1 MALLT
6 NPVVVSVVVLYILC
20 LRKTN
25 VLFALLIAA
34 LTAGICAGVPVKSVI
49 DTFIQGM
56 GNNAEMSLSY
66 ILLGSFAAAMIHTG
80 LSATLSQTAARFIGG
95 KKYVLF
101 VVLLCMAMASQNIV
115 PIHIAFI
122 PMLIPPLLPLMNRLR
137 IDRRMI
143 ACILTFGLVA
153 TYISVPSGFGLIYQK
168 LIVNNLQQNGVTIDW
183 SANRHCFTLL
193 GVSMFIGL
201 LVAVFISYRKP
212 RLYEDKLLNTDMP
225 SEAEK
230 ITKKK
235 EIVLFLAIILAFV
248 IQLVTDSL
256 PLGALTGLGILTMFK
271 VVSSDQLIHKGI
283 FMMGFVAFVMLTA
296 GGFANV
302 LKETKSV
309 ERLVNDLLPLL
320 PESKGICAFLVLL
333 VGLIVTIGI
342 GSSFSTIP
350 IISTI
355 FVPLCV
361 RLNYTVPEMVIL
373 IASAGALG
381 DAGAPVSDSALGP
394 TSGLNID
401 GQHDHMHDTCIPTF
415 LHYNTALFLCALLAI
430 VFGWV

>member
-1 MALLT
+1 MAVLT

-34 LTAGICAGVPVKSVI
+34 LTAGICAGVPVKNVI

-66 ILLGSFAAAMIHTG
+66 ILLGSFTSAMIQTG
-80 LSATLSQTAARFIGG
+80 LSAALSQTAMRFIGD

-101 VVLLCMAMASQNIV
+101 VILLVMAMASQNIV

-137 IDRRMI
+137 IDRRVI
-143 ACILTFGLVA
+143 ACILTFGLTA
-153 TYISVPSGFGLIYQK
+153 TYISVPAGFGLIYRK
-168 LIVNNLQQNGVTIDW
+168 LIVNNLQQNGVATDRV
-183 SANRHCFTLL
+183 AYRHCFAFL
-193 GVSMFIGL
+193 GISMLIGL
-201 LVAVFISYRKP
+201 LTAVFVSYRKP
-212 RLYEDKLLNTDMP
+212 RLYEDKPLNADAP
-225 SEAEK
+225 SKIEKSAKGKEA
-230 ITKKK
+230 
-235 EIVLFLAIILAFV
+235 VLFSAIVLAFV
-248 IQLVTDSL
+248 IQLITDSL

-271 VVSSDQLIHKGI
+271 VVSSDRLIHKGI
-283 FMMGFVAFVMLTA
+283 FMMGFVSFVMLAA

-320 PESKGICAFLVLL
+320 PESKGVSAFLVLL
-333 VGLIVTIGI
+333 VGLIVTVGI
-342 GSSFSTIP
+342 GSSFSTVP
-350 IISTI
+350 IISAI

-361 RLNYTVPEMVIL
+361 KLNYTVPEIVIL

-401 GQHDHMHDTCIPTF
+401 GQHDHMRDTCIPTF
-415 LHYNTALFLCALLAI
+415 LHYNIPLFLCALSAI

>member
-1 MALLT
+1 MAVLA
-6 NPVVVSVVVLYILC
+6 NPVVISVFVLYILC

-25 VLFALLIAA
+25 VLFALLVAA
-34 LTAGICAGVPVKSVI
+34 LTAGICAGVPVKNVI

-80 LSATLSQTAARFIGG
+80 LSATLSQTAARCIGD

-122 PMLIPPLLPLMNRLR
+122 PMLMPPLLPLMNRLR
-137 IDRRMI
+137 IDRRLI
-143 ACILTFGLVA
+143 ACILTFGLVG
-153 TYISVPSGFGLIYQK
+153 TYISVPAGFGLIYQK
-168 LIVNNLQQNGVTIDW
+168 LIVNNLQRNGVAIDYA
-183 SANRHCFTLL
+183 ANRHCFTFL
-193 GVSMFIGL
+193 GVSMFFGL
-201 LVAVFISYRKP
+201 LIAVFVSYRKP
-212 RLYEDKLLNTDMP
+212 RLYEDKPLTADAP
-225 SEAEK
+225 SEVEATSK
-230 ITKKK
+230 GKGV
-235 EIVLFLAIILAFV
+235 VLFLSSILAFA
-248 IQLVTDSL
+248 IQLITDSL
-256 PLGALTGLGILTMFK
+256 PLGALTGLGVLITFK

-283 FMMGFVAFVMLTA
+283 FMMGFVAFVMLAA

-309 ERLVNDLLPLL
+309 ERLVNELLPLL
-320 PESKGICAFLVLL
+320 PESKGVSAFLVLF
-333 VGLIVTIGI
+333 VGLIVTVGI
-342 GSSFSTIP
+342 GSSFSTVP
-350 IISTI
+350 IISAI

-361 RLNYTVPEMVIL
+361 KLNYTVPEVVIL
-373 IASAGALG
+373 IAAAGALG

-401 GQHDHMHDTCIPTF
+401 GQHDHMRDTCIPTF
-415 LHYNTALFLCALLAI
+415 LHYNIPLFLGALLAI

>member
-6 NPVVVSVVVLYILC
+6 NPVIVSVVVLYILC
-20 LRKTN
+20 LKKTN

-34 LTAGICAGVPVKSVI
+34 LTAGVCAGVPVKTVI

-80 LSATLSQTAARFIGG
+80 LSSTLSQTAARFIGD
-95 KKYVLF
+95 KKYILF
-101 VVLLCMAMASQNIV
+101 IVLLGMAMASQNIV

-143 ACILTFGLVA
+143 ACILSFGLVG
-153 TYISVPSGFGLIYQK
+153 TYISVPAGFGLIYQK
-168 LIVNNLQQNGVTIDW
+168 LIVNNLQQNGVTMDYA
-183 SANRHCFTLL
+183 ANRHCFTLL

-201 LVAVFISYRKP
+201 LIAVFVSYRKP
-212 RLYEDKLLNTDMP
+212 RLYKDKPLTADV
-225 SEAEK
+225 SSKTEKTAKGKEA
-230 ITKKK
+230 I
-235 EIVLFLAIILAFV
+235 LFLAIVLAFV

-302 LKETKSV
+302 LKETQSV

-320 PESKGICAFLVLL
+320 PESKGVSAFLVLL

-350 IISTI
+350 IIATI

-361 RLNYTVPEMVIL
+361 KLNYTVSEIVIL
-373 IASAGALG
+373 IAAAGALG

-401 GQHDHMHDTCIPTF
+401 GQHDHMRDTCIPTF
-415 LHYNTALFLCALLAI
+415 LHYNIPLFLCALLAI